1 MRFPMH
7 STVLPAD
14 MFHRSPMKSE
24 TIISSAEYM
33 ALLKAAKEKNKF
45 AEFQQW
51 QRNRKIILKG

>member
-1 MRFPMH
+1 MH

-33 ALLKAAKEKNKF
+33 ALLRAAKEKNKF